1 MCYLSSRLKPLFTKL
16 EGSPA
21 LVRVAPFAL
30 FLLLTLCQEQ
40 FDGSLRYWLYLAK
53 TLLGA
58 WMMWVVR
65 RRVPEMR
72 WAFNL
77 EAVIVGVFVFAVWV
91 GLDPWYPKLGKAG
104 SPWNPH
110 LTFGQDSLT
119 AWAFAAVRILGSTLV
134 VPLVEE
140 VFYRSFFYRF
150 IINSEFRSVVLGKL
164 SAVSFIVTS
173 ALFGMSHHEWLAG
186 ILCGLAYQGLVCWKN
201 RLGDAI
207 TAHAITNLLLG
218 CWVVWKGAWHFW

>member
-1 MCYLSSRLKPLFTKL
+1 
-16 EGSPA
+16 
-21 LVRVAPFAL
+21 
-30 FLLLTLCQEQ
+30 
-40 FDGSLRYWLYLAK
+40 
-53 TLLGA
+53 
-58 WMMWVVR
+58 MWVVR
-65 RRVPEMR
+65 RWVPEMR
-72 WAFNL
+72 WAFSL

-91 GLDPWYPKLGKAG
+91 GLDPWYPKLGKVG
-104 SPWNPH
+104 RPWNPH
-110 LTFGQDSLT
+110 LTFGQDSFL

-150 IINSEFRSVVLGKL
+150 IINPEFQSVVMGKL

-173 ALFGMSHHEWLAG
+173 VLFGISHHEWLAG
-186 ILCGLAYQGLVCWKN
+186 ILCALAYQGLVCWKN

-218 CWVVWKGAWHFW
+218 CWVVWQKAWHFW